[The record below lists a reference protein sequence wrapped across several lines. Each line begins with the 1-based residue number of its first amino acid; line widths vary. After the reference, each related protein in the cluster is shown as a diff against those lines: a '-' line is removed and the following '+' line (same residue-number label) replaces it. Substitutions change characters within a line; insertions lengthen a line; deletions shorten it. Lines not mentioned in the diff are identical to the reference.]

1 MVIARFWCAYLR
13 VRLSTGALIN
23 EYKKSARKKR
33 KKNLII
39 FFRWCIFFF
48 VYPFVH
54 FIFLNLHQ
62 LLNRQKK
69 YQNEHHFVRTQHHL
83 CQRILNH
90 HHFRVYIIYMLQKF
104 IKTISVTKLKKHK
117 KISHFLSETKHCF
130 RYPLSLDALIWR
142 CAYLRVRL

>member
-1 MVIARFWCAYLR
+1 MVHLLVLDGRGRDPNIERFYPKVITVKCRNQAQRLSVVIARFWCAYLR

-69 YQNEHHFVRTQHHL
+69 YQNEHHFVRTQHHSKSSSSSSL
-83 CQRILNH
+83 
-90 HHFRVYIIYMLQKF
+90 
-104 IKTISVTKLKKHK
+104 IKWNS
-117 KISHFLSETKHCF
+117 LSGF
-130 RYPLSLDALIWR
+130 GIM
-142 CAYLRVRL
+142 